1 MRTSHFTSFNQSHRL
16 YWGLWGM
23 FLRRKTLSVRSGVA
37 VKKLKHLL
45 DSKIFLKGL
54 WCMPNNILEPLS
66 DCACRCWRTAP
77 ESLILPPFSSKKV
90 RKINGF
96 HPILKLQKVKNMDFG
111 EKSFLFYD
119 AWGDQFW
126 VYNHQKWDLKALGG
140 AFEASKHIGTI
151 FSSKTWNFWEF
162 LSKVHISSLSTS
174 LVGCTGV
181 CEVCFWGEKHY
192 WFSQGALSKN

>member
-1 MRTSHFTSFNQSHRL
+1 MRFESFRECFRSFETYWDHIPIQNMKFLRFFVKTSHFTSFNQSGRL

-23 FLRRKTLSVRSGVA
+23 ILRWKTLLVQSGGA

-45 DSKIFLKGL
+45 DSKNFLKGL

-111 EKSFLFYD
+111 EKD
-119 AWGDQFW
+119 A
-126 VYNHQKWDLKALGG
+126 
-140 AFEASKHIGTI
+140 
-151 FSSKTWNFWEF
+151 
-162 LSKVHISSLSTS
+162 
-174 LVGCTGV
+174 
-181 CEVCFWGEKHY
+181 
-192 WFSQGALSKN
+192 